1 MQVVGLKENENFL
14 SFWFNQQNVCSMIK
28 CIGSNCFYACIVTWD
43 VYVSQSVEFNFPSIH
58 YLICSCF
65 IHICIQIVSSFAKQG
80 EGILTDDK
88 KRTKLSAFANTVHC
102 R

>member
-43 VYVSQSVEFNFPSIH
+43 VYISQSVEFNFPSIH

-65 IHICIQIVSSFAKQG
+65 IHICIQIVSSFAKRG
-80 EGILTDDK
+80 KE
-88 KRTKLSAFANTVHC
+88 F
-102 R
+102 